1 MATFIKI
8 ASSTVGSGGVASVTF
23 SGIPQTGYTD
33 LVVKYSGRANDNGIS
48 DGFAIR
54 FNGTTTGYS
63 GRNIGGDGTSVT
75 SAGGTGD
82 RFLGINGTASTANTF
97 TNGEVYIP
105 NYTSSN
111 FKSYSVDYSIEN
123 NGTANFMSLGA
134 PIWSNTAAITS
145 ITLIDDGKDL
155 LQHSTFYLYGIKKN

>member
-48 DGFAIR
+48 DGLAIR

-63 GRNIGGDGTSVT
+63 GVRLGGNGSTTENVS
-75 SAGGTGD
+75 GTGD
-82 RFLGINGTASTANTF
+82 RFLGINGTASTASTF
-97 TNGEVYIP
+97 TNGEIYIP

-111 FKSYSVDYSIEN
+111 NKSYSTDYVLEN
-123 NGTANFMSLGA
+123 NATAAFMAIAGVTWA
-134 PIWSNTAAITS
+134 NTAAITS